1 MQITDTD
8 RTSIR
13 SIVEQQLLAF
23 QRDDAAA
30 AFAFASPG
38 IQQQFRKAESF
49 MKMVRIAYQAVYRPR
64 SVLFEDLANISGNP
78 AQPVFLLDPK
88 GVTSMAVYLMEKQPD
103 RTWRI
108 NGCYLVPISEE

>member
-23 QRDDAAA
+23 QRDDAAV

-38 IQQQFRKAESF
+38 IQQQFRTPESF
-49 MKMVRIAYQAVYRPR
+49 DK
-64 SVLFEDLANISGNP
+64 
-78 AQPVFLLDPK
+78 
-88 GVTSMAVYLMEKQPD
+88 
-103 RTWRI
+103 
-108 NGCYLVPISEE
+108 